1 MVSWFVLVDFSAF
14 ADVWA
19 TALMKEIQMK
29 DKLTSQ
35 ATEKD
40 LAKLEKKQKATGSA
54 AVNLTMGTMRV
65 LLSVGAVNACVW
77 VVH

>member
-1 MVSWFVLVDFSAF
+1 MVSCFVLVAFSAF
-14 ADVWA
+14 ADAWA
-19 TALMKEIQMK
+19 IALMKEIQMK

-54 AVNLTMGTMRV
+54 AVNLTMGTT
-65 LLSVGAVNACVW
+65 
-77 VVH
+77 VV